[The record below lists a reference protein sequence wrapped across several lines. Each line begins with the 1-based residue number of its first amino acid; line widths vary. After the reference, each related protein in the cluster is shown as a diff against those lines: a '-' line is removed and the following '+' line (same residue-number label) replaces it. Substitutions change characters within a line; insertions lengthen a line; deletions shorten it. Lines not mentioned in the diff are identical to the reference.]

1 MNFIKGSYDT
11 PQEAL
16 DAVRALEA
24 EGYQAHDIRLVSN
37 ATIRDIY
44 KNKTNAKF
52 TASED
57 YVDGDLAVDE
67 RVDHEEDESIWEKIK
82 DFFTV
87 DEDYDRERTDPQD
100 DPLVNYRKDIEAG
113 KIVVIVEGE
122 RTGTLSTDEHRADE
136 LVEKPDN
143 PSMDPVDRPAD
154 LNRNPSHL
162 DEHPGDLDSEDPRF

>member
-16 DAVRALEA
+16 NAVRTLEA

-37 ATIRDIY
+37 STIRDTFQ
-44 KNKTNAKF
+44 NKTNAEF

-57 YVDGDLAVDE
+57 YVDGDLDVDE

-113 KIVVIVEGE
+113 KIVVVVEGE
-122 RTGTLSTDEHRADE
+122 RLDSANRTENETIN
-136 LVEKPDN
+136 KPEN
-143 PSMDPVDRPAD
+143 SPEDPVDRPGD

-162 DEHPGDLDSEDPRF
+162 NEHPGDLDSEDPRF